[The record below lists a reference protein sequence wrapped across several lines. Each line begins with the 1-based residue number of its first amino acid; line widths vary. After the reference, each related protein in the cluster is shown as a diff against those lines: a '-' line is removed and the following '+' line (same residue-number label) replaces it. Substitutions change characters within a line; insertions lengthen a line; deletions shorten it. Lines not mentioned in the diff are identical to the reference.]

1 MSTLQPSYVTH
12 TSRLLISDDKDI
24 RMKLQ
29 KSKFLYNEYYLLT
42 VSLDSLSLS
51 PSLSLSLSLSLS
63 RTHTLSAF
71 HVLLG
76 HTPISSTPH
85 TALAPH
91 LSSGQHAP
99 LPLEPPPPLPHTVS
113 QLLLIPTRGGC
124 LVLML
129 PSSFRLFF
137 SHLFLSSMMY
147 CTQSFCVGFLY
158 LLQHY
163 LCCV

>member
-1 MSTLQPSYVTH
+1 
-12 TSRLLISDDKDI
+12 
-24 RMKLQ
+24 MKLQ

-99 LPLEPPPPLPHTVS
+99 LPLEPPPPPPPHCILAPPNS
-113 QLLLIPTRGGC
+113 YSWWLSSLDAAEFIPTVFQPPFS
-124 LVLML
+124 VLHDVL
-129 PSSFRLFF
+129 YSILLCWFSLFT
-137 SHLFLSSMMY
+137 STLSLL
-147 CTQSFCVGFLY
+147 CVII
-158 LLQHY
+158 
-163 LCCV
+163 